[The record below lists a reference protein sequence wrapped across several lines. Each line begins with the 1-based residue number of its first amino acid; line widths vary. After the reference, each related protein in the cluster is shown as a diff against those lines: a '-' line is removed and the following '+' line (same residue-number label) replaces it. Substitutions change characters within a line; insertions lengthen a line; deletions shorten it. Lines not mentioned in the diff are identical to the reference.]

1 MNTSSQT
8 TIESLN
14 LITRELNRYI
24 PLTFLILGTIGNLTN
39 IVVFT
44 RRLLRTNPCSIYFIS
59 SSIFNFFSIY
69 VGLITP
75 FLGLYNLDPTQT
87 ISSLCKIRFYLRYS
101 TITLSTWFILLASVD
116 RFLSTSP
123 EINRRQ
129 WSSLSIAKHIV
140 CCATLIG
147 FLLPYTQVFYC
158 YDINQRRSCIHVNNA
173 CKLINDIILL
183 LCNSGLPPIL
193 MVIFSVMTI
202 RNVKSRN
209 QTMTHQRRR
218 DVQLV
223 RILLIQVFIFVLFA
237 IPVAI
242 QKLYTSST
250 IFVTKNSLTM
260 AIDSLINQI
269 SIEISYISN
278 STTFYIYSLTS
289 KKYRQEVMGIFSSLF
304 KCHHNP
310 HTNRVQPAN
319 ESRFHANPTLTNLP
333 KSTTRIQY
341 P

>member
-1 MNTSSQT
+1 MNTSSQE

-14 LITRELNRYI
+14 RITRELNRYI
-24 PLTFLILGTIGNLTN
+24 PIIFLILGTIGNLTN

-44 RRLLRTNPCSIYFIS
+44 RPLLRTNPCSIYFTS
-59 SSIFNFFSIY
+59 SSIFNFVSIY
-69 VGLITP
+69 VGLLTP

-101 TITLSTWFILLASVD
+101 TITLSTWLILFASID
-116 RFLSTSP
+116 RFLSTS
-123 EINRRQ
+123 ENVNRRQ
-129 WSSLSIAKHIV
+129 WSSLPIAKRIV
-140 CCATLIG
+140 CCLTLIG
-147 FLLPYTQVFYC
+147 FLLPYSQVFYC
-158 YDINQRRSCIHVNNA
+158 YDINQRRSCIHLNNA

-193 MVIFSVMTI
+193 MVIFSIMTI
-202 RNVKSRN
+202 RNVKSRDRMMSN
-209 QTMTHQRRR
+209 PRRR

-223 RILLIQVFIFVLFA
+223 RILLIQVSVLVLFA

-250 IFVTKNSLTM
+250 VFISKNALTI

-289 KKYRQEVMGIFSSLF
+289 KKYRQEVMGIFSSLLKF
-304 KCHHNP
+304 HRTP
-310 HTNRVQPAN
+310 HANQVQPN
-319 ESRFHANPTLTNLP
+319 HVNVTLTNFP
-333 KSTTRIQY
+333 QSFTRHQH